1 MDPAKLRIVL
11 AVGGTMF
18 GFAGILVL
26 AVASA
31 LVLQL
36 FMPLGA
42 AAAITG
48 GAWLLLGGALI
59 FAGAK
64 LLKPAEKELD
74 QLEEATADALADLP
88 FETLKSMVEKR
99 PLAITSLAAFVGYS
113 MVDDPG
119 TAGRTLQRTI
129 LGII

>member
-11 AVGGTMF
+11 AVGGAMF

-31 LVLQL
+31 LILQM
-36 FMPLGA
+36 FMPLAIA
-42 AAAITG
+42 ATITG
-48 GAWLLLGGALI
+48 GSLLIFGGALI
-59 FAGAK
+59 FTGAK

-74 QLEEATADALADLP
+74 QLEEATADVLADLP

-99 PLAITSLAAFVGYS
+99 PLALTGLAAFVGYS
-113 MVDDPG
+113 MADDPG
-119 TAGRTLQRTI
+119 SAGRTLQRTI

>member
-11 AVGGTMF
+11 AVGGAMF

-31 LVLQL
+31 LILQM
-36 FMPLGA
+36 FMPLEVA
-42 AAAITG
+42 ATITG
-48 GAWLLLGGALI
+48 GSLLI
-59 FAGAK
+59 FGGGLIFTGAK

-74 QLEEATADALADLP
+74 QLEEATADVLADLP

-99 PLAITSLAAFVGYS
+99 PLALTGLAAFVGYS
-113 MVDDPG
+113 MADDPG
-119 TAGRTLQRTI
+119 SAGRTLQRTI